1 MAASS
6 VSAPQA
12 LGKETM
18 PGCAGTAVAGLL
30 TGLLRPGRVA
40 VCGRYAAYLSPPGR
54 TEVILAICAS
64 DAVRVPFGI
73 RLGMPA
79 AHAPLAGLRAGAPV
93 TLGDGVVS
101 AGTLRVRVSRWWS
114 ARPAVGPITDHDLAS
129 WAAALQQTRENGG
142 RAPGL
147 NDNDPGLLRFAG
159 ALADGDARRAL
170 AAARGLLGRGPGSTP
185 SGDDVMGSAL
195 AVLHVLAPSHPATA
209 ALWASCG
216 APVAAA
222 VAACAGGRTTPVSA
236 ALLVHASRGEVAG
249 ELADVLRCAR
259 GAGHDTGPAR
269 AAAQRLLR
277 IGHSSGAD
285 CLRGITAA
293 AAALYAA
300 GLPGLRAE
308 RPGSE

>member
-6 VSAPQA
+6 VSALQA

-30 TGLLRPGRVA
+30 TGPLRPGRVA
-40 VCGRYAAYLSPPGR
+40 VCGRYVAYLSPPGQ

-73 RLGMPA
+73 SLGMSA
-79 AHAPLAGLRAGAPV
+79 AYAPLAGVRAGDPV
-93 TLGDGVVS
+93 TLGDGAVS

-129 WAAALQQTRENGG
+129 WAGALQQTRENGG

-147 NDNDPGLLRFAG
+147 NDNDPGLLRFAS

-185 SGDDVMGSAL
+185 SGDDVMGSTL
-195 AVLHVLAPSHPATA
+195 AALHVLAPSHPEA
-209 ALWASCG
+209 AAMWACCG

-236 ALLVHASRGEVAG
+236 ALLVHAARGEVAG

-259 GAGHDTGPAR
+259 GAGHDTGPVR

-285 CLRGITAA
+285 CLQGITAA
-293 AAALYAA
+293 AAALHAA
-300 GLPGLRAE
+300 GIPGLRAE